1 MSDVNDPLK
10 NRTLSKNTNRMNRSS
25 PMNQKT
31 AFPVAEHGTCFEIVR
46 PTLSKFFQN
55 PATARFAPYVATATC
70 AVLLSAIPSVH
81 GAEPVKNSKPNWG
94 ERKEISF
101 ADLQADFANPPL
113 AYAPFMFW
121 FWDTP
126 LTPEAKAM
134 AAEMAATVSAQRIN
148 PGYPNAIPMPWGAV
162 PPDQWLAPDWFEA
175 LDGALAQAK
184 KAGTYMGFCDEYGF
198 PGGQAA
204 GRVLAEHPELKAESL
219 NWTIQDV
226 AGGEK
231 VVLPES
237 FFTVAA
243 RIVKHLQ
250 PAGDVPIGQWIWHPT
265 ANGDGQKVYFRTQ
278 LEVDPSRKIQSLDI
292 NLTADDGW
300 TLYVNGKLVAKDD
313 YWQRIS
319 QYDLRPFV
327 HPGTNTIAIE
337 GRNNTSPCGLTA
349 GIHTV
354 YEDGTKDQKFTGA
367 DWVCSPTADE
377 GWFTPDFDAS
387 AWENAAVLAEAG
399 GGLWNKT
406 FYQPDRPVEIDAESL
421 IVIGEGNAFGW
432 TAPAGEWRVYSFN
445 KYHLTFSG
453 SPVNYLDERLPEIFI
468 KIAYEPYAKHFGDR
482 LGETLVGAWRD
493 NEGAYGYKL
502 AWSGSLASRYKKDK
516 GEDIRRMMPL
526 LIDKDPSG
534 QWAKARWDWFDV
546 VSNIYADSY
555 WQKNTDWLR
564 EHGLYCTINAWEET
578 LMLQAAA
585 VGDHFRVQRA
595 SSFPGVD
602 SLDKHW
608 LSSHTF
614 REAQSVS
621 EFDSRRLMCETMGVA
636 GWDVTP
642 TLMKQAAN
650 LTTAWGVSQF
660 VAHINLLSR
669 NIKALGWPPD
679 WYTENP
685 YFPYLHIW
693 ADFTRRA
700 NYITSHGHTAPD
712 VLLLNPMDSVWA
724 LSGDGL
730 WDTKVPLDLLQL
742 NGNFGADV
750 LRMDSVYA
758 AAIDQL
764 TEGRV
769 EFLCADNHYL
779 RQLSLKDGKLLRDG
793 FAFGTVVMPPMFV
806 MPLDVAARLVDFAKA
821 GGHVYSLGVLPS
833 ASTENGANDPKL
845 TGLMD
850 TLRAQPH
857 FVQCHAGLV
866 PEIAKPNGG
875 LHSAIAFESG
885 EFPMVQQHRR
895 IDGRDFFW
903 LVNNTDT
910 AQQAEI
916 SVRGAKGA
924 AALWN
929 CETGQTRPIASAA
942 TPDGSK
948 VALTFG
954 PQEAYYLVFDPT
966 KTATKE
972 SPQKPVET
980 TTAALNGPWTWRIDA
995 ATQPP
1000 VPNPVALPPDL
1011 TDGVVRGLE
1020 SWNAH
1025 GLEKF
1030 SGYVDYSTEFEV
1042 TSASKPTRLDLG
1054 RVAHLAEVWVNGQ
1067 NVGARL
1073 WAPYA
1078 FDITKALKPG
1088 KNTLRIRVGNLISN
1102 NMGIPSE
1109 AGLFGPVTLKK

>member
-1 MSDVNDPLK
+1 MKRLPIIL
-10 NRTLSKNTNRMNRSS
+10 L
-25 PMNQKT
+25 
-31 AFPVAEHGTCFEIVR
+31 
-46 PTLSKFFQN
+46 
-55 PATARFAPYVATATC
+55 C
-70 AVLLSAIPSVH
+70 AILSAH
-81 GAEPVKNSKPNWG
+81 AAEPAKNSKPNWG

-101 ADLQADFANPPL
+101 TDLHADFANPPL

-148 PGYPNAIPMPWGAV
+148 PGYPNPIPMPWGAV
-162 PPDQWLAPDWFEA
+162 PPEQWLSPDWFEA

-204 GRVLAEHPELKAESL
+204 GRVLAKHPELKAESL

-231 VVLPES
+231 VVLPTS

-243 RIVKHLQ
+243 RIVKRLQ
-250 PAGDVPIGQWIWHPT
+250 PAGEIPIGPWIWHPT

-278 LEVDPSRKIQSLDI
+278 LEVDPSRKIQYLDI
-292 NLTADDGW
+292 NLSADDGW

-337 GRNNTSPCGLTA
+337 GRNNYSPCGLTA
-349 GIHTV
+349 GVHTV
-354 YEDGTKDQKFTGA
+354 HEDGTKDHQFTGA

-377 GWFTPDFDAS
+377 GWFAPDFDAS

-399 GGLWNKT
+399 GGPWNKT
-406 FYQPDRPVEIDAESL
+406 FYQPDRPVEIDAASL
-421 IVIGEGNAFGW
+421 QVIGEGKSFDW
-432 TAPAGEWRVYSFN
+432 TAPSGEWRIYTFN
-445 KYHLTFSG
+445 KYHLSFSA
-453 SPVNYLDERLPEIFI
+453 SPVNYLDERLPDIFI
-468 KIAYEPYAKHFGDR
+468 KIAYEPYAAHFGDR

-502 AWSGSLASRYKKDK
+502 AWSDSLPGRYQKNK

-526 LIDKDPSG
+526 LIDKDSAG
-534 QWAKARWDWFDV
+534 KWAKARWDWFDV
-546 VSNIYADSY
+546 VSGIYADSY
-555 WQKNTDWLR
+555 WQKSTDWLR
-564 EHGLYCTINAWEET
+564 ERGLYCTINAWEET

-602 SLDKHW
+602 SLSKHW
-608 LSSHTF
+608 LQSHDF

-621 EFDSRRLMCETMGVA
+621 EFENRRLMSETMGVV
-636 GWDVTP
+636 GWDMTP
-642 TLMKQAAN
+642 TLMKRAAN

-660 VAHINLLSR
+660 TAHINLLSR

-679 WYTENP
+679 WYTQNP
-685 YFPYLHIW
+685 YFPYLHQW
-693 ADFTRRA
+693 ADFIRRA
-700 NYITSHGHTAPD
+700 SYITSHGHTVPN

-730 WDTKVPLDLLQL
+730 LDPRVPLDLLQL
-742 NGNFGADV
+742 NGNFGPEV
-750 LRMDSVYA
+750 LRMDITYA
-758 AAIDQL
+758 DAMAHL

-779 RQLSLKDGKLLRDG
+779 RQLELKDGKLSG
-793 FAFGTVVMPPMFV
+793 GNFAFGTIVMPPMFV
-806 MPLDVAARLVDFAKA
+806 MPLDVAAKLVKFAQA
-821 GGHVYSLGVLPS
+821 GGHVYSLGSLPS
-833 ASTENGANDPKL
+833 ASTENGANDAKL
-845 TGLMD
+845 TELMNA
-850 TLRAQPH
+850 LRAAPT
-857 FVQCHAGLV
+857 FVQCVAGLA
-866 PEIAKPNGG
+866 PEIAKADGG
-875 LHSAIAFESG
+875 LRSAITFESG
-885 EFPMVQQHRR
+885 AFPMIQQHRQV
-895 IDGRDFFW
+895 DGRHLFW
-903 LVNNTDT
+903 LVNNTDEAQT
-910 AQQAEI
+910 AEVLA
-916 SVRGAKGA
+916 RGMKGA
-924 AALWN
+924 AAIWN
-929 CETGQTRPIASAA
+929 CETGETLSISSTESAE
-942 TPDGSK
+942 GSH
-948 VALTFG
+948 VALKFG
-954 PQEAYYLVFDPT
+954 PHEAYYLVFDPT
-966 KTATKE
+966 QAATKE
-972 SPQKPVET
+972 HAQSTPDT
-980 TTAALNGPWTWRIDA
+980 TTVTIEGPWTWQVDP

-1000 VPNPVALPPDL
+1000 IPNPVELPDGL
-1011 TDGVVRGLE
+1011 TAGLERGLE

-1042 TSASKPTRLDLG
+1042 TAVSSQARLDLG
-1054 RVAHLAEVWVNGQ
+1054 RVAHLAEVWINGQ

-1078 FDITKALKPG
+1078 FDVTKALKSG
-1088 KNTLRIRVGNLISN
+1088 KNMIRIRVGNLIAN
-1102 NMGIPSE
+1102 NMGVPSE
-1109 AGLFGPVTLKK
+1109 SGLFGPVRLEFAR